1 MQPILTPNE
10 LLQRSPPPAA
20 RDLTETDASVTS
32 PPRQNAAADSFH
44 AAGGAVDGNIHS
56 LLQSDRS
63 TLEECAHF
71 FKSVVAGSLL
81 EAGAAAEETA
91 RVQKVKPTVIFFLTW
106 QGLGCPAPKAC
117 CRCPSALLAPAFGL
131 IASLPSSCTQ
141 ETAREQGRSESPWAK
156 VDVDGTW
163 TLEPHGGPSKPS
175 SVSGTLLEEAKDGE
189 DAAAA
194 ASAAAAWAAA
204 DLMAAVIAAS
214 SLGAG
219 ALLLARMA
227 GAASR

>member
-63 TLEECAHF
+63 TLEECARF

-91 RVQKVKPTVIFFLTW
+91 RVKKVKPTVILSDLARTW
-106 QGLGCPAPKAC
+106 LPCAKGL
-117 CRCPSALLAPAFGL
+117 L
-131 IASLPSSCTQ
+131 SLPFC
-141 ETAREQGRSESPWAK
+141 A
-156 VDVDGTW
+156 
-163 TLEPHGGPSKPS
+163 
-175 SVSGTLLEEAKDGE
+175 
-189 DAAAA
+189 
-194 ASAAAAWAAA
+194 
-204 DLMAAVIAAS
+204 
-214 SLGAG
+214 LGAG
-219 ALLLARMA
+219 LRPHSQPAKFMHA
-227 GAASR
+227 GNRA